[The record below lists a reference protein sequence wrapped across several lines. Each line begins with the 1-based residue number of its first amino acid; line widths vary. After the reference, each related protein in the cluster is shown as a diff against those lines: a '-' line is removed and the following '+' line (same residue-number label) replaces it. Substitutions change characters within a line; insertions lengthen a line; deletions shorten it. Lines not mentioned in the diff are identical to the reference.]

1 MNDLLLPLMSYLAGL
16 FGGSLGW
23 AILALSLAVRLA
35 LLPLTL
41 NFARKMQANQQKVK
55 ALQPQLDEIKA
66 RLSTQPQKQMA
77 EVSALYRANGV
88 KLFDRSSLMGILIQ
102 MPVFGIMYSAI
113 SKVSAQGGPFLW
125 LKNLA
130 SPDALLTA
138 IVLAVTAVSAY
149 YMPSAGGTAQAMMIV
164 VQVMVTALFVWKL
177 SAGLGLYWLA
187 SGSVGFLQSLMLHVE
202 QRRRSANASLG

>member
-1 MNDLLLPLMSYLAGL
+1 MTDQLLLLMSNLAGL
-16 FGGSLGW
+16 FHGSLGW

-55 ALQPQLDEIKA
+55 ALQPQLDAIKA
-66 RLSTQPQKQMA
+66 RLHDQPQQMMA
-77 EVSALYRANGV
+77 EVSALYQANGV

-102 MPVFGIMYSAI
+102 MPVFGLMYSAI

-130 SPDALLTA
+130 SPDTLLTA
-138 IVLAVTAVSAY
+138 IVLAVTAISAY
-149 YMPSAGGTAQAMMIV
+149 YMPSAGGTAQTMMIV
-164 VQVMVTALFVWKL
+164 IQVIVTALFIWKL

-187 SGSVGFLQSLMLHVE
+187 SGSVGLLQSLMLRFE
-202 QRRRSANASLG
+202 QRRRSASAG

>member
-1 MNDLLLPLMSYLAGL
+1 MTDQLLLLMSTLAGL
-16 FGGSLGW
+16 FNGSLGW

-55 ALQPQLDEIKA
+55 ALQPQLDAIKA
-66 RLSTQPQKQMA
+66 RLHDQPQQMMA
-77 EVSALYRANGV
+77 EVSALYQANGV

-102 MPVFGIMYSAI
+102 VPVFGMMYSAI
-113 SKVSAQGGPFLW
+113 TKVSAQGGPFLW

-138 IVLAVTAVSAY
+138 IVLVVTAVSAY
-149 YMPSAGGTAQAMMIV
+149 YMPSAGGTAQTMMIV
-164 VQVMVTALFVWKL
+164 IQVIVTALFIWKL

-187 SGSVGFLQSLMLHVE
+187 SGSVGLLQSLMLRFE
-202 QRRRSANASLG
+202 QRRRGASPA